1 LWISG
6 DFSFEDHGG
15 FLPQDL
21 NVPLIAYNP
30 HLKPVNVTQQVSI
43 RQVAPTLL
51 AALGLPLSQLDGYRN
66 EGTPALPKL
75 FAEVLRQGKDQMR

>member
-1 LWISG
+1 MWISG